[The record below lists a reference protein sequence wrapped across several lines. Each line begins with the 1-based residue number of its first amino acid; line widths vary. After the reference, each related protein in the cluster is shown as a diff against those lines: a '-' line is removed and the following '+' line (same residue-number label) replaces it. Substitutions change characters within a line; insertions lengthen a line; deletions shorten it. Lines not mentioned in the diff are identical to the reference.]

1 MLVIGDNEYGIVDY
15 SGLEAPEYEY
25 DTETR
30 LSGYGSTIRSRRIP
44 EREIT
49 ITAEYKSRRVG
60 KEEAREEVMKF
71 FRPYSSGC
79 LTIRRGTRER
89 KIDYEISEF
98 RSKNTNIHDR
108 FQFQVTLLCSN
119 PALLSAREYVNVTE
133 WRDGLRFP
141 FQLPFSFRKR
151 GGTSVVINNEGN
163 LETPVL
169 IQFYGP
175 ALNPVIWNEST
186 HEHVKVNAELKD
198 GDVLEINTDF
208 GAKSVIRRSGN
219 EAVNMNQV
227 LDLTSRFFWLQ
238 LGENLISYISDSEAQ
253 KNRVLVSYQERYL
266 GI

>member
-89 KIDYEISEF
+89 KIDYEIS
-98 RSKNTNIHDR
+98 
-108 FQFQVTLLCSN
+108 
-119 PALLSAREYVNVTE
+119 
-133 WRDGLRFP
+133 
-141 FQLPFSFRKR
+141 
-151 GGTSVVINNEGN
+151 
-163 LETPVL
+163 
-169 IQFYGP
+169 
-175 ALNPVIWNEST
+175 
-186 HEHVKVNAELKD
+186 
-198 GDVLEINTDF
+198 
-208 GAKSVIRRSGN
+208 
-219 EAVNMNQV
+219 
-227 LDLTSRFFWLQ
+227 
-238 LGENLISYISDSEAQ
+238 
-253 KNRVLVSYQERYL
+253 
-266 GI
+266 